1 MSLTHTCFKFYVFYR
16 ISDKFNLWLIN
27 IACLFLIFSIEYALQ
42 QEVMN
47 LMLELFDFRKVRYT
61 SVEEMAEDVYGLSQ
75 LTVDRIAQRLGI

>member
-1 MSLTHTCFKFYVFYR
+1 MP
-16 ISDKFNLWLIN
+16 LI
-27 IACLFLIFSIEYALQ
+27 LQ

-61 SVEEMAEDVYGLSQ
+61 NIEEMAEDIYGLSQ